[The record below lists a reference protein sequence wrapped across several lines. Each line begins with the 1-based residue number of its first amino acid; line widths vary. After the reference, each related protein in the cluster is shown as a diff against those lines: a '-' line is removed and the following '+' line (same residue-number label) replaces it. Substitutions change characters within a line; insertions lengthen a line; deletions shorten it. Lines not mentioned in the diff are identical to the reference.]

1 MSLTLDRALYQKS
14 HLYFLA
20 FFACMV
26 AAFWFT
32 YFTRFLHLDT
42 WRQHAHGIA
51 LILWCLMLVGQPL
64 LIRAKQFAWH
74 RRVGRGSYVLV
85 PILFITTLDLL
96 KYRLSAAPRLE
107 TGHFAFAALVINSLV
122 AFGILYGLAIWFR
135 KRPVIHARFMV
146 ATAFPMFTPITD
158 RIISI
163 YLPSLVPYL
172 PLIEGTP
179 NVPLVGFLMANA
191 MLVGLSIWD
200 WVSHKRWNV
209 FPFALV
215 VLLAYHW
222 SFLYG
227 YQFAAWQRF
236 CTWFVAL

>member
-1 MSLTLDRALYQKS
+1 MRLERALYHKS
-14 HLYFLA
+14 HLYFAA
-20 FFACMV
+20 FFACML
-26 AAFWFT
+26 AGFWYT
-32 YFTRFLHLDT
+32 YFTRLFQQET

-51 LILWCLMLVGQPL
+51 LILWCLMLVAQPL

-74 RRVGRGSYVLV
+74 RRVGRASYVLV
-85 PILFITTLDLL
+85 PALFVTTLDLL
-96 KYRLSAAPRLE
+96 KYRLAAAPRLE
-107 TGHFAFAALVINSLV
+107 PGHFAFAALVINSLV
-122 AFGILYGLAIWFR
+122 AFAILYGLAIWFR
-135 KRPVIHARFMV
+135 TRPVIHARFMV

-163 YLPSLVPYL
+163 YLPLLPPHL

-179 NVPLVGFLMANA
+179 NVPLVGFLMADA
-191 MLVGLSIWD
+191 MLVGLSVWD

-222 SFLYG
+222 TFLYG
-227 YQFAAWQRF
+227 YQFTAWRSF
-236 CTWFVAL
+236 CAWFVAL